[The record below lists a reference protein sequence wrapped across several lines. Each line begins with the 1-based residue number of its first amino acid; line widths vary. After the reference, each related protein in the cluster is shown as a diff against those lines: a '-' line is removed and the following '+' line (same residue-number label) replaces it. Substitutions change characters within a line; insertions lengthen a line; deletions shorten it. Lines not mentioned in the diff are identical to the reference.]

1 MKVFLSWSGNLSKEV
16 ALVLRS
22 WLPSVLQA
30 VEPYVSSEDI
40 RKGNRWSSEI
50 ASELESTTYGIIV
63 LTPENIEAPWINFET
78 GALAKT
84 VDNSLVSPFLFGI
97 KNSDVKGP
105 LTQFQATL
113 YDKDDLKKLLFSINE
128 AMLSR
133 PLNESRLEVVFEKW
147 WPDLEEQLEKLI
159 TEIPSYLE
167 KKQLPGE
174 NNSSNNNDILEELLE
189 LSRAQQR
196 ILTNP
201 EEFLPRNYL
210 NTILGDKSEPI
221 HQEALRELL
230 NSYNELFS
238 IVNKMEEKKYDIE
251 ETNELKHAL
260 NQMGST
266 IHYFRRKIIR
276 TPVVNLRK

>member
-1 MKVFLSWSGNLSKEV
+1 MKVFLSWSGELSKEV

-50 ASELESTTYGIIV
+50 ASELENTTYGIIV

-84 VDNSLVSPFLFGI
+84 VDNSLVAPFLFGI

-113 YDKDDLKKLLFSINE
+113 YDKGDIKKLLFGINE
-128 AMLSR
+128 AMLTRS
-133 PLNESRLEVVFEKW
+133 LAESRLEIIFEKW
-147 WPDLEEQLEKLI
+147 WPDLKEQLDKLLSNMPTYLIEKQVP
-159 TEIPSYLE
+159 E
-167 KKQLPGE
+167 E

-210 NTILGDKSEPI
+210 NKVLGEKGEVLLQEPI
-221 HQEALRELL
+221 KELL
-230 NSYNELFS
+230 ISYNEL
-238 IVNKMEEKKYDIE
+238 IVIAKSMEERYEIE
-251 ETNELKHAL
+251 EIGALKDVI
-260 NQMGST
+260 NQMAST
-266 IHYFRRKIIR
+266 IHYFRRRVVRRPITR
-276 TPVVNLRK
+276 TIE